1 MYSPCAKTSHENGS
15 INSCGPKFCG
25 TDTVPGC
32 PVCSLETET
41 TPACWPGRFVVSPAG
56 NLVPTR
62 LGGRSSLKICRP
74 YLSALAVRSM
84 RRIRR
89 KVDAGQRRKRV
100 ARASGLELWQANF
113 AGECR
118 AKGLSSGPPV
128 GSALTERRSR
138 WPRPARRTPC
148 GQPNRPTRSTPSR
161 LCHRSPRAALAGHL
175 RLPIWR
181 GDRRRACRR
190 RPRDCETSPNDGEER
205 HYSSGLCSQ
214 I

>member
-1 MYSPCAKTSHENGS
+1 MGR
-15 INSCGPKFCG
+15 NSAGLIPYRVARFVHWKPRPRQLAG
-25 TDTVPGC
+25 R
-32 PVCSLETET
+32 
-41 TPACWPGRFVVSPAG
+41 ACFVVSPAG

-161 LCHRSPRAALAGHL
+161 LCHRSPARSCWAFAAAHLAWGSSPS
-175 RLPIWR
+175 LP
-181 GDRRRACRR
+181 
-190 RPRDCETSPNDGEER
+190 
-205 HYSSGLCSQ
+205 
-214 I
+214 